1 MSKYNPWKEAYCSC
15 KERQPCDWGA
25 AWDHKRSIFFPWF
38 CICFE
43 TDILGM
49 FCSPC
54 NTAACCKYLVNSC
67 GIFIATTMQ
76 LNRVVR
82 CRSKVSLLKIRLRAQ
97 SSKRHQR
104 ELRATIHHPRI
115 FSVPFLKNSE
125 SVHFVLVPCSD
136 RPWMSSFHHA
146 SFSGAYWHSVSNS
159 VESKWRVK
167 KFVPG
172 LPDSVCSSV
181 DQPVSRRVV

>member
-1 MSKYNPWKEAYCSC
+1 MQIC
-15 KERQPCDWGA
+15 Q
-25 AWDHKRSIFFPWF
+25 SITLKKKLVAVARKDSHVIEVLPGIIKGLFFFSWF

-43 TDILGM
+43 SDILGM

-54 NTAACCKYLVNSC
+54 NTAACCKYPVNSC

-82 CRSKVSLLKIRLRAQ
+82 CRSKVSPLKIRLRAQ

-104 ELRATIHHPRI
+104 ELRATIHHPCI
-115 FSVPFLKNSE
+115 FSIPFLKNSE

-146 SFSGAYWHSVSNS
+146 PFSGAY
-159 VESKWRVK
+159 
-167 KFVPG
+167 
-172 LPDSVCSSV
+172 
-181 DQPVSRRVV
+181 